1 MPSRGTS
8 GMLLYHKHS
17 PHTTVIKKFKD
28 YLCKNYLSHVTTK
41 QPAT

>member
-17 PHTTVIKKFKD
+17 PHTTVIKKFQD
-28 YLCKNYLSHVTTK
+28 YLCKNYLSHETAK
-41 QPAT
+41 QPAA